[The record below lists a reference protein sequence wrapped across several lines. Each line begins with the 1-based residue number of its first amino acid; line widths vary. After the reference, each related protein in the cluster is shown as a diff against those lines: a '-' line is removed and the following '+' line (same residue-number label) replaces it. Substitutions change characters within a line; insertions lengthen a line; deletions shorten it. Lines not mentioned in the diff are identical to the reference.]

1 MNVTIKDIAKQLG
14 LSHSTVS
21 RALNDSPHIS
31 KITRE
36 KVKKCAAQM
45 GYVPNLSA
53 RSLVTQSPQNIG
65 LFFSTLSHGTAVS
78 FFYNIFQS
86 VNNTINGSYN
96 LTVKS
101 LDKYDDFN
109 SVKRSNFSGI
119 ILVSQSLLDIKFVE
133 HLAKNKIPSVILN
146 NDYSDMGFPCFVI
159 DDEEGIRL
167 AVDNLYKHGHRSVAL
182 IGGKEGFRSS
192 NIRLEAFKKEV
203 NKLSIMINKDDYY
216 CGDYGIKSGYDGTI
230 EILRS
235 SNRPTAIFCMND
247 EMAMGAIQAANHL
260 KISVPN
266 ELSIQ
271 GYDDDLF
278 SAFVVPQLS
287 TVHRPLDSM
296 SCVGTEYLLKMIRE
310 KVQGAFVKKFEPTLI
325 HRESVSAVE

>member
-1 MNVTIKDIAKQLG
+1 MRCSNGI
-14 LSHSTVS
+14 
-21 RALNDSPHIS
+21 
-31 KITRE
+31 
-36 KVKKCAAQM
+36 CA
-45 GYVPNLSA
+45 NLSA

-167 AVDNLYKHGHRSVAL
+167 GR
-182 IGGKEGFRSS
+182 
-192 NIRLEAFKKEV
+192 
-203 NKLSIMINKDDYY
+203 
-216 CGDYGIKSGYDGTI
+216 
-230 EILRS
+230 
-235 SNRPTAIFCMND
+235 
-247 EMAMGAIQAANHL
+247 
-260 KISVPN
+260 
-266 ELSIQ
+266 
-271 GYDDDLF
+271 
-278 SAFVVPQLS
+278 
-287 TVHRPLDSM
+287 
-296 SCVGTEYLLKMIRE
+296 
-310 KVQGAFVKKFEPTLI
+310 
-325 HRESVSAVE
+325 